1 MRSGWTVSNFRG
13 RAQLHVTVR
22 AGDGHRKQLLLPYP
36 WESDQL
42 KASRDG
48 VVAVEN
54 GGNTMAGLAPC
65 KLSWTRAW
73 LLPQWAGQQGW
84 GRLLRGN
91 EWGAATTILASC
103 RFDQP

>member
-1 MRSGWTVSNFRG
+1 LRSGWTVSNFRG
-13 RAQLHVTVR
+13 RAQLHVTAR

-36 WESDQL
+36 WKSDQL

-65 KLSWTRAW
+65 KLSWTVSV
-73 LLPQWAGQQGW
+73 QGA
-84 GRLLRGN
+84 GRLISNSSPAEPLT
-91 EWGAATTILASC
+91 AA
-103 RFDQP
+103 